1 MAFAKATLQ
10 QLFSWCPLNQQSPP
24 AIVDRQQDIDA
35 PVPTS
40 ASNRPVKQHRKVSG
54 TIQQTTS
61 PDLRQCEPWR
71 QSALLDAASH
81 NDASR
86 HERLSR

>member
-10 QLFSWCPLNQQSPP
+10 QLFSWCPLNQQSSP
-24 AIVDRQQDIDA
+24 ATVDRQQDIDA
-35 PVPTS
+35 A
-40 ASNRPVKQHRKVSG
+40 ASNRPVKQHRQMG
-54 TIQQTTS
+54 GDGQQTAM
-61 PDLRQCEPWR
+61 PDIRQCEPWR
-71 QSALLDAASH
+71 QSALLDAATR